1 MKNKSIKQ
9 QVRDNKVAKIK
20 SMLPKVCE
28 ICGVYCEGDAAHL
41 LPKSV
46 YPEHYTNPKN
56 IVRLCRDCH
65 NKYDNDLKFRQQQD
79 KLFNRICEYDKLGAI
94 RYFKK
99 YEC

>member
-20 SMLPKVCE
+20 STLPKVCE

-41 LPKSV
+41 LPKSM
-46 YPEHYTNPKN
+46 YPEHYTNPLN
-56 IVRLCRDCH
+56 IIRLCRYCH
-65 NKYDNDLKFRQQQD
+65 VKYDNDLKFRQQQG
-79 KLFNRICEYDKLGAI
+79 KLFDHICEYDKLGAI

-99 YEC
+99 YQS